1 MTQRIDQPKAV
12 RQGEALE
19 PTRLE
24 PYLREHLNL
33 SGELRVKQ
41 FPSGFSNLTYL
52 LELGGTPLVL
62 RRPPFG
68 AAIKSAHD
76 MGREYRVL
84 SHLHPVYDKAPK
96 PLLYCEDVEVIGA
109 PFYVMER
116 VEGVILRGTMPED
129 RAPAP
134 DVMRGV
140 ATSLV
145 NALAELHA
153 VDLGAAGLRD
163 FGRPEG
169 YALRQ
174 VRGWTERYK
183 AAQTDRVPT
192 LEGAAEWLADNMPPE
207 PSDPAASLIHNDF
220 KYDNVVFSPHDP
232 TRITAVLDWEMAT
245 VGDPLMDLGTSLGYW
260 TQADDPPAMQRL
272 GLSPTALPGNPTR
285 AEVLEQ
291 YQRASGRDLP
301 NPVFYYVYGLFK
313 IAVILQQ
320 IYARYKKG
328 LTKDERFA
336 GLIHAVRACGEMAE
350 RAVDRGSV

>member
-1 MTQRIDQPKAV
+1 MTLSTDQPKAV

-19 PTRLE
+19 LTTLE

-33 SGELRVKQ
+33 TGELRVKQ

-52 LELGGTPLVL
+52 LELGGASLVL

-68 AAIKSAHD
+68 ANIKSAHD

-84 SHLHPVYDKAPK
+84 SHLHPVYSKAPK

-116 VEGVILRGTMPED
+116 VEGVILRGTMPEE
-129 RAPAP
+129 RAPEP
-134 DVMRGV
+134 DLMRGV
-140 ATSLV
+140 AASLV

-153 VDLGAAGLRD
+153 VDLDAAGLRD

-169 YALRQ
+169 YVARQ
-174 VRGWTERYK
+174 VHGWAERYK
-183 AAQTDRVPT
+183 AAQTDHVPT
-192 LEGAAEWLADNMPPE
+192 LEAAAGWLAGNMPPE
-207 PSDPAASLIHNDF
+207 SGAALIHNDF
-220 KYDNVVFSPHDP
+220 KYDNVVLAPHDP

-260 TQADDPPAMQRL
+260 TQTDDPPAMQRL

-285 AEVLEQ
+285 AEVVEQ
-291 YQRASGRDLP
+291 YEQASGREVLE
-301 NPVFYYVYGLFK
+301 PVFYYVYGLFK
-313 IAVILQQ
+313 VAVIVQQ

>member
-1 MTQRIDQPKAV
+1 MTFSIDQPKAV
-12 RQGEALE
+12 RPGEALE

-33 SGELRVKQ
+33 TGELKVRQ

-52 LELGGTPLVL
+52 LELGDTPLVL

-68 AAIKSAHD
+68 ANIKSAHD

-96 PLLYCEDVEVIGA
+96 PLLYCEDASVIGA

-116 VEGVILRGTMPED
+116 VEGVILRGTMPKENT
-129 RAPAP
+129 PAP
-134 DVMRGV
+134 EVMRGV
-140 ATSLV
+140 ATALID
-145 NALAELHA
+145 ALAELHA

-169 YALRQ
+169 YVARQ
-174 VRGWTERYK
+174 IRGWTERYK
-183 AAQTDRVPT
+183 AAQTDDVPT
-192 LEGAAEWLADNMPPE
+192 IDAAAGWLEQTMPPE
-207 PSDPAASLIHNDF
+207 SGASLVHNDF
-220 KYDNVVFSPHDP
+220 KYDNVVLAPHDP

-245 VGDPLMDLGTSLGYW
+245 VGDPLMDVGTSLGYW
-260 TQADDPPAMQRL
+260 TQADDPPAMRRL
-272 GLSPTALPGNPTR
+272 RLSPTALPGNPTR

-291 YQRASGRDLP
+291 YERSSGRNVP

-336 GLIHAVRACGEMAE
+336 GLIQAVRACGEMAE

>member
-1 MTQRIDQPKAV
+1 MTHPTDQAGAI
-12 RQGEALE
+12 RAGEALE

-24 PYLREHLNL
+24 PYLREHLSL
-33 SGELRVKQ
+33 TGELKVRQ

-68 AAIKSAHD
+68 ANIKSAHD

-96 PLLYCEDVEVIGA
+96 PLLYCEDASIIGA

-116 VEGVILRGTMPED
+116 VEGVILRGTMPEEE
-129 RAPAP
+129 APAP
-134 DVMRGV
+134 DLMASV

-169 YALRQ
+169 YVARQ

-183 AAQTDRVPT
+183 AAQTDEIPT
-192 LEGAAEWLADNMPPE
+192 IDAAAGWLEQNMPNE
-207 PSDPAASLIHNDF
+207 SGASLIHNDF
-220 KYDNVVFSPHDP
+220 KYDNVVLSPHDL

-260 TQADDPPAMQRL
+260 TQIDDSPALRRL

-285 AEVLEQ
+285 AEVLET
-291 YQRASGRDLP
+291 YRRASGRDVP

-313 IAVILQQ
+313 IAVIVQQ
-320 IYARYKKG
+320 IYTRYKKG
-328 LTKDERFA
+328 LTRDERF
-336 GLIHAVRACGEMAE
+336 GSLIHAVRAYGEMAE
-350 RAVDRGSV
+350 RAIDRGSV